1 MARKVL
7 FISVDQMRADYA
19 GFAGHPMIQT
29 PHLDALAAE
38 GTVFENH
45 FCNTT
50 PCGPARATMLTGL
63 YPMTHRSINNGTP
76 LDARFTNIALE
87 ASELDFSPVLFGYTD
102 SSVDPRTVA
111 PDDPRLL
118 TYEGVLPGFTQHTN
132 LNLEGLDQWLSWLN
146 EHGYDTPD
154 RPLDIYNQ
162 TSHAPD
168 GAFPMT
174 PATYKAEHSDTAF
187 LAGQAMSYM
196 EANASDDWFVHLVF
210 LRPHPPLIAPAPY
223 NTLYNWQDLAG
234 PAPVETDV
242 HPFIQLWRL
251 VVSDPDYFMSG
262 VSMAGLS
269 DEGIKQARAIYM
281 GLISEVDHHIGQVI
295 ECLKRTG
302 QWDDTLIVFT
312 SDHGEELGDHGLWGK
327 GGFYDGSYHV
337 PLIVRDPKADGGS
350 RVTAFTEHVD
360 LAPTILNWLGKDAPH
375 VWDGHSLLPWVSGK
389 TPEAWR
395 NGVFL
400 EFDWRFILPASPPQS
415 GQLAQ
420 EQHQLCVWRDANH
433 KLVHFAD
440 GSQAL
445 FDLTTDPG
453 ERTNLAADP
462 AYDSVRADYLA
473 TLMSHRMT
481 HADRT
486 LTHIRLSAH

>member
-1 MARKVL
+1 MAKKVL
-7 FISVDQMRADYA
+7 FISVDQMRADHA
-19 GFAGHPMIQT
+19 GFTGHPMIKT
-29 PHLDALAAE
+29 PHLDALAAS

-87 ASELDFSPVLFGYTD
+87 AADLGIAPALFGYTD

-132 LNLEGLDQWLSWLN
+132 LNLDGLGQWLSWLKAR
-146 EHGYDTPD
+146 GYKTPD
-154 RPLDIYNQ
+154 RPLEIYN
-162 TSHAPD
+162 HKDKVRD
-168 GAFPMT
+168 GAFPT
-174 PATYKAEHSDTAF
+174 APATYEAAHSDTAF
-187 LAGQAMSYM
+187 LAGEAMSYI
-196 EANASDDWFVHLVF
+196 EQNAAEDWFVHLVF

-223 NTLYNWQDLAG
+223 NTLYDWQDVAG
-234 PAPVETDV
+234 PAAAETDV
-242 HPFIQLWRL
+242 HPFIQMWRL
-251 VVSDPDYFMSG
+251 VVDDPDYFMSG

-269 DEGIKQARAIYM
+269 DDGIKQARAIYM

-295 ECLKRTG
+295 DCLKRTG

-337 PLIVRDPKADGGS
+337 PLIVRDPAVDGGS
-350 RVTAFTEHVD
+350 RVSAFTEHVD
-360 LAPTILNWLGKDAPH
+360 LAPTILNWLGKDIPH
-375 VWDGHSLLPWVSGK
+375 VWDGRSLLPWVAG
-389 TPEAWR
+389 TIPDAWR
-395 NGVFL
+395 PGVFL
-400 EFDWRFILPASPPQS
+400 EFDWRFIFPASTPKA
-415 GQLAQ
+415 GELAQ
-420 EQHQLCVWRDANH
+420 EQHQLCVWRDANF

-445 FDLTTDPG
+445 FDLAADPG
-453 ERTNLAADP
+453 ERTNLADHSDYA
-462 AYDSVRADYLA
+462 AARADLLTA
-473 TLMSHRMT
+473 LMSHRMT